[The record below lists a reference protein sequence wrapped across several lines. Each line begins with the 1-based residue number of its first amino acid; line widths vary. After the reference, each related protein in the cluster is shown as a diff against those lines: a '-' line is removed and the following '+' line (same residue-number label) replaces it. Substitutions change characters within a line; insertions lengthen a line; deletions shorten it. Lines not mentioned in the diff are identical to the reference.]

1 MIVLRENRRVDSSTI
16 QITVDNQLPTVSIPY
31 PEDNQTFK
39 YEFQKNITLLA
50 DVSDNIG
57 LDSVAFYID
66 EQEIIRQSQQPYA
79 VPWRLA
85 VGEHTLRVEAIDYA
99 GNVSEDSINFIVT
112 E

>member
-16 QITVDNQLPTVSIPY
+16 QITVDNQSPTVSIPY
-31 PEDNQTFK
+31 PENNQIFDYEDQK
-39 YEFQKNITLLA
+39 YITLQA

-57 LDSVAFYID
+57 IDSVAFFLD

-79 VPWRLA
+79 VPWQLA
-85 VGEHTLRVEAIDYA
+85 IGKHILRVETTDFA
-99 GNVSEDSINFIVT
+99 GNVSEENINFFVN